1 MQKISCNEPAT
12 IPTTTISESSEEA
25 SSPTKLL
32 DPQTIFPRLNNNQFI
47 VAATLHKAV
56 DARKKGIVV

>member
-47 VAATLHKAV
+47 VAATLHNSV
-56 DARKKGIVV
+56 DMLEKRV